1 MQCWDLLKVEGF
13 VLEEGEGARERER
26 EGGRE
31 GGRER
36 GRREREGGERERERR
51 EYTRAPESTE

>member
-1 MQCWDLLKVEGF
+1 LGLDCPGADFLCNDLEK
-13 VLEEGEGARERER
+13 LEEGEGER

-36 GRREREGGERERERR
+36 WE
-51 EYTRAPESTE
+51 

>member
-1 MQCWDLLKVEGF
+1 MVFTQSYSTMVYNGGSARDVR
-13 VLEEGEGARERER
+13 LEEGER

-36 GRREREGGERERERR
+36 ERELCNME
-51 EYTRAPESTE
+51 